1 MSAARHRDGAAPAPR
16 GSSRAA
22 ALRLVDPARP
32 DPWRLER
39 EAAAVR
45 WRLGLDPLDRLDPL
59 RLAAT
64 VPAKVFRP
72 EDFGDAALAERLRQ
86 VPWDGLS
93 FTVSG
98 DDALVIV
105 LNPHRPATRRTATL
119 MEELAH
125 ALLEHR
131 PTRLEP
137 DPVTG
142 VLRRSYDA
150 AQERE
155 AFEFGATLLLPR
167 ELLAAELRA
176 RRSAGATARRHGCS
190 TALVLFRIRRVG
202 LSRRYDAYSLAA

>member
-1 MSAARHRDGAAPAPR
+1 M
-16 GSSRAA
+16 
-22 ALRLVDPARP
+22 RP

-45 WRLGLDPLDRLDPL
+45 WRLGLGPLDVLDPL
-59 RLAAT
+59 RLAAA
-64 VPAKVFRP
+64 VPARVFRP
-72 EDFGDAALAERLRQ
+72 EDFGDEMLARRLRQ

-93 FTVSG
+93 F
-98 DDALVIV
+98 ALPGVGLIV
-105 LNPHRPATRRTATL
+105 LLNPERPATRRTATL

-131 PTRLEP
+131 PTRLAT
-137 DPVTG
+137 DPRTG
-142 VLRRSYDA
+142 VLRRSFDA

-155 AFEFGATLLLPR
+155 AFEFGAALLLPR

-176 RRSAGATARRHGCS
+176 RRPAAATARRLGCS
-190 TALVLFRIRRVG
+190 QALVLFRIRRLG